1 MFGGIRVGKILV
13 VDPSLLDRKRMRSV
27 LEAAGHAVMEMTN
40 PGQVMAELGNV
51 APGAISL
58 VLTELYFPD
67 GNGVD
72 LIQWMKQSQALASVP
87 ALIVTAQ
94 VPRETVI
101 ALVMAGASTVVTK
114 PFGGDMLLRRVTE
127 TLAAQV
133 ALRQGEAES
142 VTWHLDDYL
151 RRELKRA
158 ERNGAYFSVVMCH
171 VLDHM
176 DGQALPH
183 LMGGLVHIM
192 RESDV
197 LAKMGD
203 DEIVILLPDTDWS
216 GATVVESRVRAVLQ
230 GLEDDKATRAM
241 IPIKAHTG
249 AATFPTEA
257 ADVESLLALARSRSA

>member
-1 MFGGIRVGKILV
+1 LGKILV

-27 LEAAGHAVMEMTN
+27 LEAAGHSVVEMTS
-40 PGQVMAELGNV
+40 PGQMMAELGNV
-51 APGAISL
+51 APGTISL
-58 VLTELYFPD
+58 VLTELYFPE
-67 GNGVD
+67 GTGVD
-72 LIQWMKQSQALASVP
+72 VIQWLKQAKSLSHVP
-87 ALIVTAQ
+87 VLIVTAQ

-101 ALVMAGASTVVTK
+101 SLVLAGAATVVTK

-127 TLAAQV
+127 TLAAQT

-142 VTWHLDDYL
+142 VSWHLDEYL

-171 VLDHM
+171 VLDPM
-176 DGQALPH
+176 AGQALPH

-203 DEIVILLPDTDWS
+203 DEIVILLPDTDWA
-216 GATVVESRVRAVLQ
+216 GAAVVESRVRAVVQ
-230 GLEDDKATRAM
+230 GLEEEKGSRAM
-241 IPIKAHTG
+241 IPIQAHTG

-257 ADVESLLALARSRSA
+257 ADVESLLSLARSRSA